1 MLLPLLTLPKT
12 VHHLQNKV
20 AAMAKIISDI
30 MKIRSTTTSEASNVP
45 WPWVTSIIT
54 LAMILGHEVYHVDI
68 FMHHLTEAF
77 LYMIIHEKQSIHSDE
92 FWFARLRV
100 SFDNLNWTRDILN
113 EQKVINLNT
122 LIRAQSLYLGQNALL
137 TLLRART
144 KIAPNLINLTLSTWD
159 GEMVEAFLEYNSVK
173 IDNEV
178 IRFVAGNIKHGKQIM
193 EILLAR
199 EMETEIS
206 ETAHESAQ

>member
-1 MLLPLLTLPKT
+1 
-12 VHHLQNKV
+12 
-20 AAMAKIISDI
+20 
-30 MKIRSTTTSEASNVP
+30 
-45 WPWVTSIIT
+45 
-54 LAMILGHEVYHVDI
+54 
-68 FMHHLTEAF
+68 MHHLTEAF

-100 SFDNLNWTRDILN
+100 SFDNLNRTRDILS
-113 EQKVINLNT
+113 EQKFINWNT

-144 KIAPNLINLTLSTWD
+144 KIAPNLINLALSTWD

>member
-1 MLLPLLTLPKT
+1 M
-12 VHHLQNKV
+12 
-20 AAMAKIISDI
+20 
-30 MKIRSTTTSEASNVP
+30 
-45 WPWVTSIIT
+45 
-54 LAMILGHEVYHVDI
+54 
-68 FMHHLTEAF
+68 
-77 LYMIIHEKQSIHSDE
+77 
-92 FWFARLRV
+92 
-100 SFDNLNWTRDILN
+100 N

-144 KIAPNLINLTLSTWD
+144 KIAPNLINLALSTWD